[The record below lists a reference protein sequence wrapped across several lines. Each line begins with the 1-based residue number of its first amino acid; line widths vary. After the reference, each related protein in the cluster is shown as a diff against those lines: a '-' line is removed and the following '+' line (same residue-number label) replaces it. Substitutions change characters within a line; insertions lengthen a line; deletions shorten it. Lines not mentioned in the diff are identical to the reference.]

1 MCFDNPIHYRGPAAF
16 EHRERQHEAEE
27 RGWTGPEVAKRPV
40 HVFIVARTVGV
51 KARLKPGPTYFGTYS
66 SWYVQPL
73 RGSAFVV
80 ALTGGRN

>member
-1 MCFDNPIHYRGPAAF
+1 
-16 EHRERQHEAEE
+16 
-27 RGWTGPEVAKRPV
+27 
-40 HVFIVARTVGV
+40 VFIVARTVGV